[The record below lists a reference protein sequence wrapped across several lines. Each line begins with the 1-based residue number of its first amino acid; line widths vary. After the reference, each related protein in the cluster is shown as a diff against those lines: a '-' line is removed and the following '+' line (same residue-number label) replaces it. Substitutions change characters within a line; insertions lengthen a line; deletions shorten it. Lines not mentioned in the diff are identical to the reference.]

1 MIIKKYEAET
11 ENDAILK
18 AKEELGG
25 GAIIMNIK
33 TTRPKG
39 IFRLFRKPVV
49 EVTAA
54 TDDKAP
60 AEPVAPKKNVSDNE
74 KAQKAA
80 KAIEE
85 ALRRQKQESVSDA
98 EALKDGRQKRSSAI
112 EAKLDNLAD
121 MIEKQMV
128 VENKEKEQPKDT
140 DNKEEQEKE
149 AETESRNSKIRGLL
163 YNQFLSNEVEE
174 GYAHMLVEEVKDL
187 PNKEEALDAILANV
201 YQRIVL
207 KLGQPQV
214 IRLNEKKKPRVCFFV
229 GSTGVGKTTTIAK
242 IASLFKLEKKAK
254 VALITSDTYR
264 IAAVE
269 QLKTY
274 ANILSLPIRVVYSSE
289 EMKKALEDYE
299 DYDLI
304 LVDTAGR
311 SPKNQKQ
318 VDELAGLLNSIDES
332 LREVYLVLSATTKYK
347 DLKQIVATYKDMV
360 DFRIV
365 FTKLDET
372 SCYGN
377 ILNIRL
383 DTGAP
388 LSYVTCGQVVP
399 DDLGMLNA
407 QAIAK
412 QLLGG
417 CE

>member
-1 MIIKKYEAET
+1 MIIKKFEGAT
-11 ENDAILK
+11 ENEAILK

-39 IFRLFRKPVV
+39 LFRFLRKTVV

-54 TDDKAP
+54 VEEKAV
-60 AEPVAPKKNVSDNE
+60 PVAETREPQS
-74 KAQKAA
+74 AQTQKAA
-80 KAIEE
+80 KVIEE
-85 ALRRQKQESVSDA
+85 AIQRQNQAQEEEKASLRTGS
-98 EALKDGRQKRSSAI
+98 RSSAI
-112 EAKLDNLAD
+112 ERKLDNLAD
-121 MIEKQMV
+121 MLEKQIVSEKKDMTEMEEEAKESIP
-128 VENKEKEQPKDT
+128 VEED
-140 DNKEEQEKE
+140 EEN
-149 AETESRNSKIRGLL
+149 SRNAKIRNLL
-163 YNQFLSNEVEE
+163 YNQFISNEVDEK
-174 GYAHMLVEEVKDL
+174 YAHLLVEDVENIPD
-187 PNKEEALDAILANV
+187 KEEALDAILAKV

-207 KLGQPQV
+207 KLGQPQG
-214 IRLNEKKKPRVCFFV
+214 IRLTKQKKPRVCFFV

-242 IASLFKLEKKAK
+242 IASIFKLEKKAN

-274 ANILSLPIRVVYSSE
+274 ANILSVPIRVVYSAA
-289 EMKKALEDYE
+289 EMKKTLEDYAA
-299 DYDLI
+299 YDLI

-318 VDELAGLLNSIDES
+318 CDELLELLNSVDKE

-347 DLKQIVATYKDMV
+347 DLKQIVSIYKDMA
-360 DFRIV
+360 DYRIV

-372 SCYGN
+372 NCYGN
-377 ILNIRL
+377 ILNVRL

-399 DDLGMLNA
+399 DDLEMLNA

>member
-11 ENDAILK
+11 ENDAIMM

-25 GAIIMNIK
+25 GAVIMNIR
-33 TTRPKG
+33 TTQPKG
-39 IFRLFRKPVV
+39 IFKLFRKPLV

-54 TDDKAP
+54 VDEKTPENPIPAP
-60 AEPVAPKKNVSDNE
+60 KPKREPAPKKEVKEEPVVKPVEE
-74 KAQKAA
+74 K
-80 KAIEE
+80 
-85 ALRRQKQESVSDA
+85 
-98 EALKDGRQKRSSAI
+98 
-112 EAKLDNLAD
+112 KLDTLAEI
-121 MIEKQMV
+121 IEKQISS
-128 VENKEKEQPKDT
+128 EGSLKEQESK
-140 DNKEEQEKE
+140 KIEQEKE
-149 AETESRNSKIRGLL
+149 QRSEKVRTLL
-163 YNQFLSNEVEE
+163 YNQFLRNEVDEK
-174 GYAHMLVEEVKDL
+174 YAHMLVEDVTMPSE
-187 PNKEEALDAILANV
+187 KEEALDAVLANV

-214 IRLNEKKKPRVCFFV
+214 IKLNQKKPRICFFI

-254 VALITSDTYR
+254 VALVTSDTYR

-274 ANILSLPIRVVYSSE
+274 ANILSLPIRVVYTPV
-289 EMKKALEDYE
+289 EMEQAVKDYA
-299 DYDLI
+299 DYDLV

-311 SPKNQKQ
+311 SPKNAQQ
-318 VDELAGLLNSIDES
+318 MDELADLLSSVPVEQ
-332 LREVYLVLSATTKYK
+332 REVYLVLSATTKYK
-347 DLKQIVATYKDMV
+347 DLKQIVSIYRDIS
-360 DFRIV
+360 DYRIV

-383 DTGAP
+383 DTNAA
-388 LSYVTCGQVVP
+388 LSYVTCGQIVP